1 MRNRAVSSPTFWRP
15 SVDGRKR
22 SIGSHLVRE
31 PQPLGIDLC
40 SGRHPLLKR
49 WEQGWRNATR
59 IWQEISEQGYPS
71 AYQSVVRIICYLKER
86 ERLGKPMPEWP
97 TGISASHAVG
107 ILVKRSENR
116 FEQELRTLQRLK
128 VVHRVT
134 ERCCSLFEQF
144 AGMLRDKEMS
154 KEQPPRG

>member
-1 MRNRAVSSPTFWRP
+1 
-15 SVDGRKR
+15 
-22 SIGSHLVRE
+22 
-31 PQPLGIDLC
+31 
-40 SGRHPLLKR
+40 
-49 WEQGWRNATR
+49 
-59 IWQEISEQGYPS
+59 
-71 AYQSVVRIICYLKER
+71 
-86 ERLGKPMPEWP
+86 MPEWP
-97 TGISASHAVG
+97 KGISTSHAVG

-128 VVHRVT
+128 AVHRVT